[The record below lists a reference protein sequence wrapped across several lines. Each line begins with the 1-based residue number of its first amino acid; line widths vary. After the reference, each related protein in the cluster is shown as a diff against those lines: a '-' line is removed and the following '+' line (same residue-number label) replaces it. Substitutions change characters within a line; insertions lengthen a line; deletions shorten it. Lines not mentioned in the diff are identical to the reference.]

1 MQTRLLKFLL
11 FFILPAVSEYA
22 IGQTY
27 NPYYNFRQLDV
38 QNGLA
43 QDIVY
48 HFLQDSRGY
57 LWLGTRNG
65 ITLYDGIRTINF
77 LHNASQKN
85 TIAGNFITGILED
98 SNHVVWIGNDAGIDR
113 FNQSDK

>member
-1 MQTRLLKFLL
+1 MKTRLLKM
-11 FFILPAVSEYA
+11 ILTVSIAVSA
-22 IGQTY
+22 QWCPGQSI
-27 NPYYNFRQLDV
+27 NPYYNFRQLNV

-65 ITLYDGIRTINF
+65 ITLFDGIRSRNF
-77 LHNASQKN
+77 RHADDDKN
-85 TIAGNFITGILED
+85 TLAGNFITRIL
-98 SNHVVWIGNDAGIDR
+98 
-113 FNQSDK
+113 